1 MLNAKSLLIICS
13 LVLCF
18 AIMKAPASLIERIVN
33 NESQSLIQFSS
44 PRGTVWQGTGII
56 KINNYLDSTISW
68 SLPLL
73 DILKLKPKILWN
85 IESPTLILNGES
97 VILMGE
103 IKTSTKGKI
112 ASGQLNKIFAPYDV
126 LLGGDLLIKTISI
139 TNKLNENFL
148 ITNLT
153 GDLHWTGG
161 TVNYVLS
168 KSSVTVKSPV
178 FQLKLSNQIKGVI
191 QAILNSPNYDYPLMK
206 AKLEPKGILKIQ
218 VSKGFTKIFGNEWP
232 GRESDDQFIL
242 ELEERIF

>member
-1 MLNAKSLLIICS
+1 
-13 LVLCF
+13 
-18 AIMKAPASLIERIVN
+18 MKAPASLIERIVN
-33 NESQSLIQFSS
+33 NESQNLIQFSS
-44 PRGTVWQGTGII
+44 PTGTLWQGTGII
-56 KINNYLDSTISW
+56 NIINSPDSAISW

-85 IESPTLILNGES
+85 MESPTLILDGES

-103 IKTSTKGKI
+103 AETRAKGKI

-161 TVNYVLS
+161 PVSYVLS